1 MTADDLAVLH
11 AEAMEF
17 PRPWDARAFQGFL
30 DFPGTILAAEPDGFA
45 LGRVV
50 ADEAEVLT
58 VAVRPGA
65 RRQGIAGRCL
75 AEVHRRAAQM
85 GASRVFLEVAATNTG
100 ARALYSG
107 AGYAEDGRRRAYFS
121 LPDGTSVDAILMSKT
136 LRRA

>member
-1 MTADDLAVLH
+1 MIADDLAALH

-17 PRPWDARAFQGFL
+17 PRPWDRQAFQGFL
-30 DFPGTILAAEPDGFA
+30 DFPGTILVAGPDGFA

-50 ADEAEVLT
+50 ADEAELLT

-65 RRQGIAGRCL
+65 RRRGIAARCL
-75 AEVHRRAAQM
+75 AEFHGRAADK
-85 GASRVFLEVAATNTG
+85 GATRAFLEVAATNAG

-107 AGYAEDGRRRAYFS
+107 AGYAEDGRRRAYYA